1 MLGLAMKI
9 GEITTA
15 SSGDQYL
22 FAGTIAALKNRDA
35 SPAFAGLDRAQQP
48 CGSRAKNDRIIFV
61 DHILAGS
68 TPRSERDVQRK
79 SRARSLILSGV
90 QPSLPG
96 MIITF
101 LGLYDLPVFLPP

>member
-22 FAGTIAALKNRDA
+22 FAGTFAALKNRDA
-35 SPAFAGLDRAQQP
+35 PPAFASLDRAQQP
-48 CGSRAKNDRIIFV
+48 CGSRAQNYCIKFV

-68 TPRSERDVQRK
+68 TSRSDREVLRK
-79 SRARSLILSGV
+79 SRARSRILSSALRSV
-90 QPSLPG
+90 PG

-101 LGLYDLPVFLPP
+101 LGLYDLPVLLAP